1 MTNSISD
8 IMANKWEEPPE
19 IKIIKDYVRL
29 KFQATVG
36 VTLQDKQIIIN
47 APGAALAGSLRMHIH
62 ELQKQLK
69 TDKKLLIRIG
79 R

>member
-1 MTNSISD
+1 MS
-8 IMANKWEEPPE
+8 NKWEEPPE

-29 KFQATVG
+29 KFKATVG
-36 VTLQDKQIIIN
+36 VTMKDKQIIIN
-47 APGAALAGSLRMHIH
+47 TPGAALAGSLRMHVH

-69 TDKKLLIRIG
+69 TDKQLLIRIG